1 MTSAKSLQVRGG
13 VLENSRLGRVQWG
26 QLMTNETDEGISSL
40 PSDAIFLTLGI
51 IATGSIYYFLGWF
64 NPFFIVISAVTLFWS
79 ATFFLNLKRWMQSDI
94 AMRSRMIFP
103 KKTVTVLLLIVVAI
117 GLTAAWVDHE
127 LSNINWR

>member
-1 MTSAKSLQVRGG
+1 
-13 VLENSRLGRVQWG
+13 
-26 QLMTNETDEGISSL
+26 MTNETDEGISSL

-51 IATGSIYYFLGWF
+51 IATASIYYFLGWL
-64 NPFFIVISAVTLFWS
+64 NPFFIVISAATLLGS
-79 ATFFLNLKRWMQSDI
+79 ATFFLNLKRWMQTDI
-94 AMRSRMIFP
+94 ATRSRMIFP